1 MGGNT
6 PSIYV
11 FLSISNFLYLLS
23 PPFSVQQ
30 AAPRCHRTSWAK
42 DKLEAVIE
50 KQLSREHRPIYQPF
64 KEITENRLFVA

>member
-6 PSIYV
+6 PSFYV

-30 AAPRCHRTSWAK
+30 AGPRCHRTPWVK

-50 KQLSREHRPIYQPF
+50 KQLSREHRPIYQLF
-64 KEITENRLFVA
+64 REITENRLFVA

>member
-30 AAPRCHRTSWAK
+30 AAPCCHRTPWVK
-42 DKLEAVIE
+42 DKLEALIE

-64 KEITENRLFVA
+64 REITENRLFVA

>member
-30 AAPRCHRTSWAK
+30 AAPRCHRTSWVK

-50 KQLSREHRPIYQPF
+50 KQLCREHRPIYQPF
-64 KEITENRLFVA
+64 REITENRLFVA

>member
-6 PSIYV
+6 PCIYV

-30 AAPRCHRTSWAK
+30 AAPRCHRTSWVK

-64 KEITENRLFVA
+64 REITENRLSVA